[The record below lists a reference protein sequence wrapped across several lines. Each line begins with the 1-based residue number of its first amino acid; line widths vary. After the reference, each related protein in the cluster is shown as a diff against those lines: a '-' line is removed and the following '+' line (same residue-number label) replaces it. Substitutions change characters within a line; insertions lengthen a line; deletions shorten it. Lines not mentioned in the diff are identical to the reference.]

1 MNFLLTVNYPDRW
14 YAIPAE
20 RRSDIV
26 AATVAFHDKQLKAG
40 KLKDTLTVA
49 DGRLMSIWNVASYQE
64 LVGILADH
72 PYYGLV
78 NWEPVPFL
86 DHGEV
91 VKVLADRRAA
101 AAKAAKKK

>member
-1 MNFLLTVNYPDRW
+1 MNFLLTIRYTDRW

-20 RRSDIV
+20 KRSEIV
-26 AATVAFHDKQLKAG
+26 AATVAFHDKQMKAG

-49 DGRLMSIWNVASYQE
+49 DGRLILIWDVASYQE
-64 LVGILADH
+64 LVGLMADH

-78 NWEPVPFL
+78 DSQPVPFL
-86 DHGEV
+86 DHQEV